1 MDVKSILYH
10 QCVYLRTS
18 KVRMIKG
25 LFGHNGTH
33 YFILIAQPLIYSTS
47 QWDKEH
53 TGITGKP
60 ASSWVI
66 KKNAKYCSMKP
77 ILILHE
83 WMCNSYLEYL
93 EMLQALSQ
101 AVFRPKTASYEELRK
116 GIQTGF
122 GICKRGKT
130 GSNATKS
137 NWD

>member
-1 MDVKSILYH
+1 
-10 QCVYLRTS
+10 
-18 KVRMIKG
+18 
-25 LFGHNGTH
+25 
-33 YFILIAQPLIYSTS
+33 
-47 QWDKEH
+47 
-53 TGITGKP
+53 
-60 ASSWVI
+60 
-66 KKNAKYCSMKP
+66 MKP